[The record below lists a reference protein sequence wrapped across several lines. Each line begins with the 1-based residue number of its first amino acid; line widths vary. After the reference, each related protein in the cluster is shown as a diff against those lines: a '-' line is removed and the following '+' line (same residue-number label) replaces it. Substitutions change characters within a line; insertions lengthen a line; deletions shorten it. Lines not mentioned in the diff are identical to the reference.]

1 MGFII
6 KEDGLED
13 ITKSSVLYNQVRIA
27 DFLSLYFSIS
37 AVFLQIIAYEKDYY
51 NLLNDL
57 PSDSPEVFNV
67 NITIWAAFTF
77 NILLFTSIV
86 LRHFIY
92 FKWLHSKKQITM
104 YDTLRNTGEWKVIV
118 KEVLL
123 CMIMPFPFI
132 NQFKYEEDWEYKG
145 TTATK
150 YYKIN
155 YILLSVMSFIRIY

>member
-6 KEDGLED
+6 KEDVLED

-57 PSDSPEVFNV
+57 PSDSAEVFNV

-92 FKWLHSKKQITM
+92 FKWLHSKK
-104 YDTLRNTGEWKVIV
+104 
-118 KEVLL
+118 
-123 CMIMPFPFI
+123 
-132 NQFKYEEDWEYKG
+132 
-145 TTATK
+145 
-150 YYKIN
+150 
-155 YILLSVMSFIRIY
+155 

>member
-1 MGFII
+1 MGFIK

-27 DFLSLYFSIS
+27 DFLSLYFSLS
-37 AVFLQIIAYEKDYY
+37 ALFIQIIAYEKDYF
-51 NLLNDL
+51 NLLGNI
-57 PSDSPEVFNV
+57 SYDSPEVFNV
-67 NITIWAAFTF
+67 NIAIWVAFIF

-123 CMIMPFPFI
+123 CMIMPFPFM
-132 NQFKYEEDWEYKG
+132 N
-145 TTATK
+145 
-150 YYKIN
+150 
-155 YILLSVMSFIRIY
+155 